1 MGTSIFFAKSTPA
14 PCGDLAGLIC
24 WAAIHVSSCFWSSW
38 SYRGQV
44 GKYDVPVVQSMSL
57 SQLRDQCCVGLGPK
71 GDCAEKKS
79 SNCFNVHLQ
88 RCVVG
93 DGVGCGCVSAVI
105 LRPFAVSISVST
117 ARKLTAMRYANGTSS
132 VLIGL
137 CADKVFRCSS
147 VCKYVRGRGNENSP
161 HAGTR
166 WINYKCPQ
174 NTRH

>member
-14 PCGDLAGLIC
+14 PCGDLAVLIC

-57 SQLRDQCCVGLGPK
+57 SQLRDQCCVGLGRK
-71 GDCAEKKS
+71 GKCAEKKS

-93 DGVGCGCVSAVI
+93 DGVGGGCVSAVI
-105 LRPFAVSISVST
+105 SRPFTVFIAVSA
-117 ARKLTAMRYANGTSS
+117 ARRSKAIRSDGPKFPLT
-132 VLIGL
+132 
-137 CADKVFRCSS
+137 CAELTRT
-147 VCKYVRGRGNENSP
+147 NESWC
-161 HAGTR
+161 R
-166 WINYKCPQ
+166 
-174 NTRH
+174 